1 MQIWGLLLG
10 RAAGLLL
17 TSPLRFRFRIA
28 EGQKTGSQ
36 MCFKPDSL
44 IVDPPCELPY
54 CCDGGNDVICMP
66 QREFTTLDAKAAG
79 CV

>member
-1 MQIWGLLLG
+1 MQIWGLLLF

-17 TSPLRFRFRIA
+17 TWPLRLGFRIA
-28 EGQKTGSQ
+28 EEQQIESQ
-36 MCFKPDSL
+36 MCFNPDSL
-44 IVDPPCELPY
+44 IVYPPCELPY
-54 CCDGGNDVICMP
+54 CCDGGNHVICMH

>member
-1 MQIWGLLLG
+1 MQIWGLLLV

-17 TSPLRFRFRIA
+17 TWPLRFGFRIA
-28 EGQKTGSQ
+28 EGQKIESQ
-36 MCFKPDSL
+36 MCFKRNSL

-54 CCDGGNDVICMP
+54 CCDGGNHVICMP